1 MYILAG
7 KQLIN
12 SNFVERF
19 CIVEKNDAA
28 LVVASY
34 NDTRPA
40 VTLSR
45 YKNMREATD
54 VLDELM
60 YALSG
65 EQATFIM
72 PDSTLYHEEIIKKD
86 ARTKRKGGS

>member
-45 YKNMREATD
+45 YKNIHEATG
-54 VLDELM
+54 VLVELM

-65 EQATFIM
+65 EQTTFSM
-72 PDSTLYHEEIIKKD
+72 PDSSLYHEKIIKD
-86 ARTKRKGGS
+86 ARTRRKGGS

>member
-12 SNFVERF
+12 SRFVERF
-19 CIVEKNDAA
+19 CLVEKNDAV

-45 YKNMREATD
+45 YKNMHEATGI
-54 VLDELM
+54 LEELM

-65 EQATFIM
+65 GQTTFSM
-72 PDSTLYHEEIIKKD
+72 PDSSLFHEKIIKD